1 MTTIQ
6 IEMENIL
13 KLPQTTKDLILI
25 TLLSDK
31 NGETQMITSM
41 QDTAQPE
48 VIHNSDSIKSI
59 GNGKVGNTHK
69 KSFFLKHPE
78 FLASPRGKRYIAAHP
93 EAKKYL

>member
-6 IEMENIL
+6 VEMENIL

-31 NGETQMITSM
+31 NGEPQMITSI
-41 QDTAQPE
+41 QDPDF
-48 VIHNSDSIKSI
+48 IHNSDTIKSI
-59 GNGKVGNTHK
+59 GKVGNTHK